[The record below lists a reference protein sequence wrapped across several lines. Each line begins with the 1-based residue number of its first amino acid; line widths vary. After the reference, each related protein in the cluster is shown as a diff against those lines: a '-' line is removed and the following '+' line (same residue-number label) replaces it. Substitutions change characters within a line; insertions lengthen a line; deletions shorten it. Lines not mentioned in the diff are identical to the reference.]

1 MEIKGV
7 GRSAKINNDNKTI
20 SSKKDFSKNFSFARQ
35 QKSEEELKNLLKD
48 IKTKGARLAVSKSYA
63 DVKVYK
69 NLIREY
75 LNSVM
80 EYMYS
85 IKKDISFWQTQYY
98 ITVETIN
105 NKLEE
110 LTQGLLSEQRE
121 NLNIAATID
130 EITGLVVDMYK

>member
-48 IKTKGARLAVSKSYA
+48 IKTKGARLAISKSYA